1 MWEELDDAL
10 QAFTRVLAYIYASIN
25 WKRIKVKSPH
35 DVWNHRVRAAM
46 SRATVNEAVSR
57 LCNHFGI
64 QSLPPA
70 AIVLLKKVRD
80 YEDEVLDIVARE
92 HITYTMEAVL
102 LAQTLRRRSFA
113 QLSLE
118 NAEDE
123 DGREDSQDSRAD

>member
-10 QAFTRVLAYIYASIN
+10 QAFTQVLAYIYASIN